1 LVFNFL
7 RGGGVLLRDRPIG
20 IFDSG
25 MGGLTVVKEVFK
37 LLPQED
43 ITYFADTAHL
53 PYGEREL
60 SEVKGFALNI
70 MQYLIKEK
78 VKLII
83 MGCNV
88 SSAIAIGEA
97 RKRFEVPVIGLI
109 EAGVEEALAKTKGNR
124 LGLIAT
130 SGTIKSKAYQK
141 KIKEANPEAKVF
153 VRACPLFVP
162 LIEEGKVN
170 TKETIDAAKK
180 YLKPLI
186 TADIDTL
193 ILGCTH
199 YPFLERIIQSILGKK
214 VKIVDPARGTVIKA
228 KKIMMS
234 KQLLKTTGSAPRYR
248 FIVSGE
254 SKKFKR
260 LGSKF
265 LGRPLRRVE
274 QVRLIK
280 R

>member
-1 LVFNFL
+1 M
-7 RGGGVLLRDRPIG
+7 RDRPIG

-37 LLPQED
+37 LLPQEA
-43 ITYFADTAHL
+43 IIYFADTAHL
-53 PYGEREL
+53 PYGERGL

-70 MQYLIKEK
+70 MQYLVKEK

-83 MGCNV
+83 MGCNI
-88 SSAIAIGEA
+88 SSAIAVGEA
-97 RKRFEVPVIGLI
+97 RKRFEIPIIGLI
-109 EAGVEEALAKTKGNR
+109 EAGVEEALAKTKNNR

-130 SGTIKSKAYQK
+130 SGTIKSKVYQK
-141 KIKEANPEAKVF
+141 KVREANPEAKIF

-162 LIEEGKVN
+162 LIEEGKVD
-170 TKETIDAAKK
+170 TKETIDVAKK

-186 TADIDTL
+186 MAKVDTL

-199 YPFLERIIQSILGKK
+199 YPFLEKVIQSILGKG

-228 KKIMMS
+228 RKLLGS
-234 KQLLKTTGSAPRYR
+234 KRLLKTRGSTLRHR

-254 SKKFKR
+254 SKKFRK

-265 LGRPLRRVE
+265 LGRPLGKAE
-274 QVRLIK
+274 QVRLIE